1 MLWPLVVL
9 AAAVCAAADI
19 EVLFFQNTLQRADW
33 KEARRFF
40 FCLFFECYSNAA
52 MCFPCS
58 IAIYI
63 YSHCCSLIWVWVK
76 NLGAVVNLKI
86 TGKRTF
92 ISLDLVINI
101 V

>member
-40 FCLFFECYSNAA
+40 SV
-52 MCFPCS
+52 CFLSVTRMRLCVFHVPLP
-58 IAIYI
+58 YI

>member
-40 FCLFFECYSNAA
+40 FCLFFEYYSNAT

-58 IAIYI
+58 IAKYIYI
-63 YSHCCSLIWVWVK
+63 VI
-76 NLGAVVNLKI
+76 VVVSFGYGSKI
-86 TGKRTF
+86 
-92 ISLDLVINI
+92 LVRW
-101 V
+101 

>member
-40 FCLFFECYSNAA
+40 SV
-52 MCFPCS
+52 CFLSVTRMRLCVFHVPLPY
-58 IAIYI
+58 IYI
-63 YSHCCSLIWVWVK
+63 VI
-76 NLGAVVNLKI
+76 VVVSFGYGSKI
-86 TGKRTF
+86 
-92 ISLDLVINI
+92 LVRW
-101 V
+101 